1 MAKYEEGKMDEESFA
16 EAGFKAIVEGTKKV
30 AIPFVSEAIFTKAV
44 SDVYFAA
51 KSESGETPDGK
62 RVFDPNDSFED
73 RVADSGYHILDSFI
87 PGTVLGIDRIITA
100 SDEERDFITGEIK
113 YDLENEFS
121 SFASGV
127 RWTEWKPEV
136 SLNYRISEYKDT
148 VGTIT
153 PARPDY
159 NIPFGDYV
167 QDYKNRQQRRYAA
180 QKELY
185 RSIQASQYFRD
196 DADIRKQLIDRGLSK
211 DETVHLMN
219 GYFKPEEINSKL
231 LTDIRNKVGNS
242 PEATKD
248 IRAEL
253 SEVYADMSQTLLNT
267 PTEED

>member
-1 MAKYEEGKMDEESFA
+1 
-16 EAGFKAIVEGTKKV
+16 
-30 AIPFVSEAIFTKAV
+30 FVSEAIFTKAV

-62 RVFDPNDSFED
+62 RVFNPNDSFSD

-100 SDEERDFITGEIK
+100 SDEERDSFTGEIK

-136 SLNYRISEYKDT
+136 SLNYAISEYKSAT
-148 VGTIT
+148 SNIASVY
-153 PARPDY
+153 PDY
-159 NIPFGDYV
+159 TTGFSDFV
-167 QDYKNRQQRRYAA
+167 QNYKNRQQRRYET
-180 QKELY
+180 QRELY

-196 DADIRKQLIDRGLSK
+196 NADIKKQLIDRGLSQ
-211 DETVHLMN
+211 DEVMHLVN
-219 GYFKPEEINSKL
+219 GYFRPEKIDAGMLRE
-231 LTDIRNKVGNS
+231 IRNRMGEVES
-242 PEATKD
+242 TREV
-248 IRAEL
+248 RAEL
-253 SEVYADMSQTLLNT
+253 SKVYSDMSQTLLNT